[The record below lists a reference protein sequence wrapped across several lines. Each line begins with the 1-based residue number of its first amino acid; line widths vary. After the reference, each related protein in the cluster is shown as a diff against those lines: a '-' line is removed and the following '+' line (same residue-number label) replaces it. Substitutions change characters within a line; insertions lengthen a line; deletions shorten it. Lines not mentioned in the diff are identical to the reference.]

1 MYSSTA
7 LEGPSKSGCWKQLDY
22 AEQNADS
29 LFPLEYRSYLG
40 QAAHAVLQYCAE
52 QRADTEQQ
60 IRAVAEQVGNSLI
73 KEGREFRGRMEP
85 PLPPDDVWAGVDV
98 AIQYLMANPLPLDAD
113 AIFPERDWKHPAL
126 PYRALIDLVAVYE
139 EGDEEC
145 GRRVCEVTD
154 YKSSWQADEDELNT
168 LQRWGQA
175 VCVWRWFQQPRQPDD
190 PSGPDI
196 IRQRIVNLRT
206 WKDYTRDIVL
216 EEPTDVAE
224 LEKWERR
231 IDDLCKTADSVK
243 SPPLRG
249 SQGQELMSGT
259 RPANPGVGCLS
270 CAYRHMCGDAWRHY
284 QSSRLVNQ
292 YHDIQGGFDL
302 EVAAQDLAYIESQ
315 RSAIIGAIKAADPEA
330 RIPIQGGWVGWTS
343 KNSRVFRPG
352 AEKHVLSDW
361 FEAMAAELPANLA
374 PVLTSLLAAF
384 KLGKSNADAFAKA
397 LYPQRKKGI
406 SEIREEYVSGI
417 TDEVKSRLFGVWNDD

>member
-1 MYSSTA
+1 MYSSTI
-7 LEGPSKSGCWKQLDY
+7 LEGPSKSGCWKQVDY

-52 QRADTEQQ
+52 KGVHTEGD
-60 IRAVAEQVGNSLI
+60 IRVIAYQVGNLLI
-73 KEGREFRGRMEP
+73 NEGREFRGRMDP

-98 AIQYLMANPLPLDAD
+98 ATQYLMANPLPLDAD
-113 AIFPERDWKHPAL
+113 AILPERDWKHPTL

-139 EGDEEC
+139 EGDEEY
-145 GRRVCEVTD
+145 GKRVCEVTD
-154 YKSSWQADEDELNT
+154 YKSSWQADEGELNT

-175 VCVWRWFQQPRQPDD
+175 VCVWRALNGPDKPHGVD
-190 PSGPDI
+190 SIDI
-196 IRQRIVNLRT
+196 IRQRVVNLRT

-216 EEPTDVAE
+216 EEPTDIAE

-231 IDDLCKTADSVK
+231 IDDLCKTATGSAFMLDAPTKSVLE
-243 SPPLRG
+243 PI
-249 SQGQELMSGT
+249 M

-270 CAYRHMCGDAWRHY
+270 CAYRHICEDAWRHY
-284 QSSRLVNQ
+284 QSSDLISQ
-292 YHDIQGGFDL
+292 YGEAQGGFDL
-302 EVAAQDLAYIESQ
+302 EMAAQDLAYIESQ

-330 RIPIQGGWVGWTS
+330 HIPIEGGWVGWKPQTT
-343 KNSRVFRPG
+343 RVFRPG

-361 FEAMAAELPANLA
+361 FESMAAELPMELA

-384 KLGKSNADAFAKA
+384 KLGKGNADAFSKA

-406 SEIREEYVSGI
+406 GEIRDEYVAGI
-417 TDEVKSRLFGVWNDD
+417 TDESKSRLFGVWKDD